1 MQKLKLSKANS
12 KLQKLAK
19 IAGKSVWS
27 LDLLAGHTCH
37 AAKDCKSCV
46 RNGKIK
52 DGPHTKFRCYAASL
66 EAIYPLTYA
75 AHKYNTELLRNKTA
89 AQITSLILNS
99 LPKNVGIIRL
109 HSSGD
114 FMNKEYFYGCIG
126 AIKATPHINWYA
138 YTKCLPYIKEYVD
151 NFGACDIK
159 HGRLLPNFYV
169 TASYGGKYDSLIDKI
184 QIRSTKVILEE
195 EDAAKSDTLVDTTD
209 SLASA
214 LSPNFSLVIHSQQPK
229 GTLAAKIVN
238 RRNFSQ
244 KKKQPSYTKI

>member
-27 LDLLAGHTCH
+27 LDLLAGHTCP

-46 RNGKIK
+46 RNSKIK

-138 YTKCLPYIKEYVD
+138 YTKCLSYIKEYVD

-169 TASYGGKYDSLIDKI
+169 TASYGGKYDSLIEEM

-195 EDAAKSDTLVDTTD
+195 DEAARNDTLIDTTD
-209 SLASA
+209 SFASS
-214 LSPNFSLVIHSQQPK
+214 LSPTFSLLIHNSQPANSK
-229 GTLAAKIVN
+229 AAKAVAKLRKN
-238 RRNFSQ
+238 
-244 KKKQPSYTKI
+244 KKNATQT